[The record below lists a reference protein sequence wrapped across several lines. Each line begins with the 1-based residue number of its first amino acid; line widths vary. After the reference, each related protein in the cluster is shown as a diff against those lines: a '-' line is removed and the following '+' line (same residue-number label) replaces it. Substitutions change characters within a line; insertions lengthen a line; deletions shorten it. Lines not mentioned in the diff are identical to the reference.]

1 MSLAIQANY
10 MGDYG
15 KDGHWVAIKQEKT
28 DDTEKSTK
36 IRKFNTAEAA
46 QSYVNLVN
54 ETGED
59 VFIYNENNSNNSSS
73 KTINPHSLE
82 EPKCKDI
89 SFFRAFFSR
98 LTDEQ
103 IREVN
108 RTGKLP
114 IGTKFIQNGAG
125 GYTISNNIL
134 GFRVGTRVLPQGYE
148 LKKNILG
155 FTLVV
160 PIGTKGAVIKK

>member
-59 VFIYNENNSNNSSS
+59 VFIYNENNNNNR
-73 KTINPHSLE
+73 TINPYSLE

>member
-54 ETGED
+54 ELK
-59 VFIYNENNSNNSSS
+59 N
-73 KTINPHSLE
+73 K
-82 EPKCKDI
+82 
-89 SFFRAFFSR
+89 
-98 LTDEQ
+98 
-103 IREVN
+103 
-108 RTGKLP
+108 
-114 IGTKFIQNGAG
+114 
-125 GYTISNNIL
+125 
-134 GFRVGTRVLPQGYE
+134 GF
-148 LKKNILG
+148 
-155 FTLVV
+155 
-160 PIGTKGAVIKK
+160 

>member
-59 VFIYNENNSNNSSS
+59 VFIYNENNSNNS
-73 KTINPHSLE
+73 KH
-82 EPKCKDI
+82 
-89 SFFRAFFSR
+89 R
-98 LTDEQ
+98 
-103 IREVN
+103 
-108 RTGKLP
+108 
-114 IGTKFIQNGAG
+114 
-125 GYTISNNIL
+125 
-134 GFRVGTRVLPQGYE
+134 
-148 LKKNILG
+148 LKKRENLIQKWSGQIFQDSSLYD
-155 FTLVV
+155 FSVFIFPCDLRN
-160 PIGTKGAVIKK
+160 